1 MIIMWGD
8 TLEEVVF
15 TSAGLV
21 DLLAQIDEL
30 SDKNI
35 NMSDNNGAITLTI
48 GDSSYSIKKPTDVV
62 EISEQALSEIT
73 EIADDAINDIDNS
86 SPIES
91 GIVKEALKTLLV
103 GGAVRLVAKILK

>member
-1 MIIMWGD
+1 M
-8 TLEEVVF
+8 EEVVF
-15 TSAGLV
+15 TSVGLV
-21 DLLAQIDEL
+21 NLLAQIDEL

-35 NMSDNNGAITLTI
+35 DLSDNNGAITLTI

-62 EISEQALSEIT
+62 EVSGQALSEISD
-73 EIADDAINDIDNS
+73 IADDAVNDLDNS

>member
-1 MIIMWGD
+1 MWGD
-8 TLEEVVF
+8 NVEEVVF

-21 DLLAQIDEL
+21 ELLSQINEL

-35 NMSDNNGAITLTI
+35 DLSDNNGDITLTI
-48 GDSSYSIKKPTDVV
+48 GDSTYKIKKPVDTV
-62 EISEQALSEIT
+62 EVSEQALADIS
-73 EIADDAINDIDNS
+73 EIADEAIESIDGTEA
-86 SPIES
+86 IES